1 MRGSSFRILDL
12 TSQFAEAPHPNPL
25 PWVQGRGGK
34 RGARLAVALVLAIAG
49 TLLPAPRASAD
60 PPTPPWLGGPVNT
73 HFDQGSW
80 TFQTY
85 AGYLNDL
92 GSQDTEG
99 GFGTVGVGYHVW
111 DNVSL
116 SAEISGY
123 FFAQPGDYDTA
134 AVGGGVTLRHHLFNH
149 GRSSYFVDVAFSAVQ
164 AGEPIPEDGTSF
176 NFITQAGVGV
186 AHGLSGGTH
195 LLLGVR
201 FTHLSNADREG
212 DARNPSLN
220 GISAYA
226 GVLFAF

>member
-1 MRGSSFRILDL
+1 MRGSS
-12 TSQFAEAPHPNPL
+12 SQIPNLESQIAEAPHPNPL
-25 PWVQGRGGK
+25 PRVQGRGGK
-34 RGARLAVALVLAIAG
+34 RGAAVGVALAIVFAA
-49 TLLPAPRASAD
+49 TSLPATRAFAD

-80 TFQTY
+80 TFQSY

-99 GFGTVGVGYHVW
+99 GFGTIGVGYHVW

-116 SAEISGY
+116 SAEFSGY
-123 FFAQPGDYDTA
+123 FFAQPGDHDA
-134 AVGGGVTLRHHLFNH
+134 SAVGGGVTLRHHLFNH

-164 AGEPIPEDGTSF
+164 ASEPVPEDGTSF
-176 NFITQAGVGV
+176 NFITQTGVGV

-212 DARNPSLN
+212 DARNPALN

-226 GVLFAF
+226 GVMFAF

>member
-1 MRGSSFRILDL
+1 MKNEKRKTQNSSTLSRAAVGL
-12 TSQFAEAPHPNPL
+12 A
-25 PWVQGRGGK
+25 
-34 RGARLAVALVLAIAG
+34 LAVALF
-49 TLLPAPRASAD
+49 PATRGAAADD

-92 GSQDTEG
+92 GPQDTEG
-99 GFGTVGVGYHVW
+99 GFGTVGVGYYVW

-116 SAEISGY
+116 SAEFSGY
-123 FFAQPGDYDTA
+123 FLAQPGDHDTGA
-134 AVGGGVTLRHHLFNH
+134 AGGGVTLRHHLYNH

-164 AGEPIPEDGTSF
+164 ASEPVPEDGTSF

-201 FTHLSNADREG
+201 FTHLSNADRDG
-212 DARNPSLN
+212 DDRNPSIN
-220 GISAYA
+220 GVSAYA

>member
-1 MRGSSFRILDL
+1 MKN
-12 TSQFAEAPHPNPL
+12 A
-25 PWVQGRGGK
+25 K
-34 RGARLAVALVLAIAG
+34 RKAQNGPASYAAVALALAGA
-49 TLLPAPRASAD
+49 LFLAPRAAAD
-60 PPTPPWLGGPVNT
+60 PPTPPWLGGPVNP
-73 HFDQGSW
+73 HFVQGTW

-85 AGYLNDL
+85 AGYFNDL
-92 GSQDTEG
+92 GPQDTEA

-123 FFAQPGDYDTA
+123 FLAQPGDHDATA
-134 AVGGGVTLRHHLFNH
+134 GGAGVTLRHHLFNH

-164 AGEPIPEDGTSF
+164 ASEPVPDDGTSF
-176 NFITQAGVGV
+176 NFITQTGVGV

-220 GISAYA
+220 GVSAYA
-226 GVLFAF
+226 GVMFSF